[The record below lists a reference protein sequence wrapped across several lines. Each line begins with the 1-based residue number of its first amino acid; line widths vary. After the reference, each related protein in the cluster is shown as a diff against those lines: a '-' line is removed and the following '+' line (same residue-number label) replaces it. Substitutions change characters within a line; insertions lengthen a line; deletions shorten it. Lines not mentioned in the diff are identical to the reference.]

1 MKGLLIKDVY
11 MLRGYCRVFILL
23 MLIMFAALIFTGGSS
38 FFILY
43 TSVLTGTLPVTA
55 LSYDDREKWCVY
67 CQTLP
72 VTRAQYVAGKYVL
85 GMGCAACAVLITAAC
100 ALVLTAP
107 SLCLPLFFRFGAE
120 KGRTAYLFIIVLLC
134 AGASIVS
141 GDGASLPAQ
150 MAQPGM
156 GAAAIVAAAVLY
168 GASWLLSTRFYVQRE
183 L

>member
-85 GMGCAACAVLITAAC
+85 GLGCAACAVLMTAAR
-100 ALVLTAP
+100 AEP
-107 SLCLPLFFRFGAE
+107 GNGGGCLRRFCRAC
-120 KGRTAYLFIIVLLC
+120 RC
-134 AGASIVS
+134 
-141 GDGASLPAQ
+141 
-150 MAQPGM
+150 
-156 GAAAIVAAAVLY
+156 
-168 GASWLLSTRFYVQRE
+168 WC
-183 L
+183 